1 MMLLCKSTPPNI
13 TQPALSVMISAKS
26 RSLRVIGQILE
37 PAKITVF
44 ELEKHGSGYVV
55 WSDSLTEANELIL
68 RHGLTQNV
76 LNAGARRAKSNCSLC
91 FSSFDIARLDS
102 QARKHRRDHSSSYM
116 QASGTL
122 SRHLRTLGDQ
132 LDQKNVSEFHFS
144 WTPKS
149 VSILT
154 LPTAD
159 LILERTTL
167 TTEKLQQLSFQRR
180 LRRSNPHLLRLIR

>member
-1 MMLLCKSTPPNI
+1 M
-13 TQPALSVMISAKS
+13 VSAK
-26 RSLRVIGQILE
+26 SLRVIGQILE

-44 ELEKHGSGYVV
+44 ELEKHGTSYVV
-55 WSDSLTEANELIL
+55 WSDSLTEANELIS
-68 RHGLTQNV
+68 RHALTQNV

-91 FSSFDIARLDS
+91 FSSADIARLDS

-132 LDQKNVSEFHFS
+132 LDQKKVSVFHFS

-167 TTEKLQQLSFQRR
+167 TAEKLQQLSFQRR